1 MAVAKTT
8 KSVLPV
14 VKIKKLNEK
23 AKLPQ
28 QMTEGSAGLDLCVL
42 EDVAIRP
49 TTATDVAYKVRTGLA
64 VAIPEGYVGKIYL
77 RSSTGAKTKLR
88 LANGTGIIDSDYR
101 GEVMVLLENVGA
113 MTQYVSEGERL
124 FQMLIEKQEQIKF
137 EQVDKLDETQ
147 RGTGGMGS
155 TGSK

>member
-14 VKIKKLNEK
+14 VKVKKLDDK

-42 EDVAIRP
+42 EDTQIRP
-49 TTATDVAYKVRTGLA
+49 TTSTDVAYKVRTGLA
-64 VAIPEGYVGKIYL
+64 VAIPDGYVGKIYL

-101 GEVMVLLENVGA
+101 GEVMVLLENVGSVTHYIA
-113 MTQYVSEGERL
+113 EGERL
-124 FQMLIEKQEQIKF
+124 FQLLIEKQEQVKF
-137 EQVDKLDETQ
+137 EQVEELDETQ